1 MSDLREAAQMALDAL
16 DIYREHNEENIG
28 LADAAYEALRQ
39 ALAQPEQEREWVGLT
54 WDEID
59 YCFESCVVRK
69 FSQDGKEE
77 GCVNTHEVAKAIE
90 AKLKEKNT

>member
-1 MSDLREAAQMALDAL
+1 MALGILL
-16 DIYREHNEENIG
+16 DPKTTANEV
-28 LADAAYEALRQ
+28 ADAVKTIRQ
-39 ALAQPEQEREWVGLT
+39 VLAQPEQEREWVGLT

>member
-1 MSDLREAAQMALDAL
+1 MTWNYEVT
-16 DIYREHNEENIG
+16 HNEDGTFNIFLPDG
-28 LADAAYEALRQ
+28 DELRIV
-39 ALAQPEQEREWVGLT
+39 PPKREWVGLT

-90 AKLKEKNT
+90 AKLKEKNA